1 DGGGGVRRGV
11 AGPGQFNLRACRA
24 SSSGAAAGSVPRLIA
39 PVSSRVIV
47 YDTSSMCPYSSAAVL
62 AIRSE
67 KGPFGHDAR
76 APMYYDPVRG
86 HGLLVD
92 FKTGTLWACEP
103 DRTAWAKLQPEGGTM
118 PGGTKRLAHF
128 DLAHNVF
135 VVIHGTTVWADR
147 YKA

>member
-1 DGGGGVRRGV
+1 MVDADATIDGGQQSRLRWPALSYNSSNDTFTLIDMQGDQIVFNGFGTSRPAAQRGEF
-11 AGPGQFNLRACRA
+11 A
-24 SSSGAAAGSVPRLIA
+24 
-39 PVSSRVIV
+39 
-47 YDTSSMCPYSSAAVL
+47 
-62 AIRSE
+62 
-67 KGPFGHDAR
+67 
-76 APMYYDPVRG
+76 YDPVRG

-118 PGGTKRLAHF
+118 PGSTKRLAYF

-147 YKA
+147 YKAP